1 MLWTTD
7 IEVFRWRFPLSFLYE
22 FLAMDQQQLRDL
34 RVLADKLRI
43 DSIRSTN
50 ASKSG

>member
-1 MLWTTD
+1 
-7 IEVFRWRFPLSFLYE
+7 
-22 FLAMDQQQLRDL
+22 MDQQKVSDL

-43 DSIRSTN
+43 DSILSTN